1 MLDDSY
7 YLAKNPKVQVKTITE
22 DDLIITMSKAAALD
36 LLIELKRDS
45 YSSEGATYGAVSE
58 ALRVYFASK

>member
-22 DDLIITMSKAAALD
+22 DDLIITMSKATALD
-36 LLIELKRDS
+36 FLIGLKGEN
-45 YSSEGATYGAVSE
+45 YSYGAAYEADSE